1 MLDFKEP
8 VSSKRNEKPSVPI
21 KKELNLVH
29 LPRSVVESLMVH
41 SMTTETEE
49 VMGLIFGHYI
59 DRVATVQQI
68 YILTR
73 NDKRKDRCEVSGDQL
88 ALASGI
94 AEQNGSSVIGWYHSH
109 PHITIHPSHVDINTQ
124 FQYQYLDSSFFG
136 LIMSVFSNDPNTKEG
151 KINLIAFQSLKTTM
165 NDEVMIIDNPN
176 ACEYMDVTIPIKV
189 IDNAGR
195 NPFQIGDKNLNQL
208 TGLQDILLH
217 EEKNA
222 YLNQVKSCN
231 NSLGLVIASSEY
243 QQQLTRLLEYSSIP
257 FLNSLEEKLIRN
269 KIKIEQL
276 KETLNGMN
284 GMNLL

>member
-1 MLDFKEP
+1 MEFKGQI
-8 VSSKRNEKPSVPI
+8 SHGSEKYGVPL
-21 KKELNLVH
+21 KKELNIIH

-41 SMTTETEE
+41 AMTTETEE
-49 VMGLIFGHYI
+49 VMGLIFGHHLHG
-59 DRVATVQQI
+59 VATIQQI

-73 NDKRKDRCEVSGDQL
+73 NDKRKDRCEVSPDQL

-124 FQYQYLDSSFFG
+124 FQYQYLDSTFFG

-151 KINLIAFQSLKTTM
+151 KINLIAFQSLKTAM
-165 NDEVMIIDNPN
+165 NDEIMIIDNPN
-176 ACEYMDVTIPIKV
+176 ASEYVDITVPIKV
-189 IDNAGR
+189 TDNLAR
-195 NPFQIGDKNLNQL
+195 NPFQSGDFNLNQL
-208 TGLQDILLH
+208 TGLQNILLH

-222 YLNQVKSCN
+222 YLSQVKNCN

-269 KIKIEQL
+269 KMKIEQL
-276 KETLNGMN
+276 KETLNGCEKDECF
-284 GMNLL
+284 